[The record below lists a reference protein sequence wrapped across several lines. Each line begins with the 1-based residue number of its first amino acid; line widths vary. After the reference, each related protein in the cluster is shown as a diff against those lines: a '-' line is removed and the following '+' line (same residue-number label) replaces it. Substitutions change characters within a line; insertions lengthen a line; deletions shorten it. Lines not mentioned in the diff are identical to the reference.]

1 MQKNEKILKAVMNG
15 EYNDVLISYY
25 GEDKMYDNKM
35 RYEEALTVFGQIYD
49 FKRECRIY
57 SIPYSVLLAGDGA
70 DVAIPTDKD
79 FICVAADN
87 GTNISRIRC
96 RDHLGEDNI
105 DLYAHGPY
113 SMESEFTIGVIRGVQ
128 QAFLEKGYR
137 RISGIDMYIDCDTLP
152 SFGLDEPAHLAT
164 AAAYII
170 NDMAFNGERTEK
182 ELAEVVQ
189 WALANHIMVDSYA
202 TDVYASLRGV
212 AVTGDFT
219 DADAEVITEITPDLK
234 GNSLYVVTV
243 GETDID
249 IEEEEVDGRLDAL
262 MAKLGTEIEAL
273 TEKDFYEKLAAFS
286 KMMTMAV
293 GNYSMYQAIGFD
305 QMQKYKADL
314 LFFQKLRSALMMV
327 YAEKVDFSKYEDGI
341 RSLLNTFVTS
351 EPVEIVVEPVAIH
364 DKAAMDQQLE
374 EVEGQKA
381 KAAYI
386 HTRIVSE
393 LESRRYEDPMLFK
406 RFSERIRETIAE
418 YKKSRDENVYLASMK
433 KMAEDLRQG
442 FTGHSYP
449 SAITNDSDAKAFYGV
464 VADTL
469 KQHGEDS
476 LEFDD
481 AIGKLALEI
490 KQAVQALARVD
501 WRNST
506 PIHKKMNQTV
516 EDFLWDFCDEFVID
530 LPIDKMDLLI
540 EQAIKTAM
548 SRY

>member
-25 GEDKMYDNKM
+25 GEDKLYDNKM
-35 RYEEALTVFGQIYD
+35 RYEEALTVFGQIYE
-49 FKRECRIY
+49 FKRDCRIY

-79 FICVAADN
+79 FVCVAADN

-243 GETDID
+243 GETYID

-262 MAKLGTEIEAL
+262 MAKLGTEIETL
-273 TEKDFYEKLAAFS
+273 TEKDFYEKLAEMEEVDKEA
-286 KMMTMAV
+286 
-293 GNYSMYQAIGFD
+293 G
-305 QMQKYKADL
+305 
-314 LFFQKLRSALMMV
+314 LFLMDYFTQENFGV
-327 YAEKVDFSKYEDGI
+327 IYAE
-341 RSLLNTFVTS
+341 N
-351 EPVEIVVEPVAIH
+351 A
-364 DKAAMDQQLE
+364 
-374 EVEGQKA
+374 VEGIGSPSVETTKEIEKESAGGAVKWHCKPRGTCWMVLCCVCEEA
-381 KAAYI
+381 KPA
-386 HTRIVSE
+386 
-393 LESRRYEDPMLFK
+393 F
-406 RFSERIRETIAE
+406 ETA
-418 YKKSRDENVYLASMK
+418 MK
-433 KMAEDLRQG
+433 KL
-442 FTGHSYP
+442 Y
-449 SAITNDSDAKAFYGV
+449 
-464 VADTL
+464 
-469 KQHGEDS
+469 GEDC
-476 LEFDD
+476 LE
-481 AIGKLALEI
+481 KLN
-490 KQAVQALARVD
+490 VARKGAS
-501 WRNST
+501 R
-506 PIHKKMNQTV
+506 
-516 EDFLWDFCDEFVID
+516 VID
-530 LPIDKMDLLI
+530 
-540 EQAIKTAM
+540 
-548 SRY
+548 